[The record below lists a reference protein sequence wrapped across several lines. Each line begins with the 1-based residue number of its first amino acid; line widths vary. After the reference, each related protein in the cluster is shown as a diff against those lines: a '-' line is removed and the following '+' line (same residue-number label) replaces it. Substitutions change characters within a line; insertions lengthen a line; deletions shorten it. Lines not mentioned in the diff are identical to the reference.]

1 MVHTGMVYR
10 RLDPAERRVGQVPVL
25 AGGIGIGV
33 RGDMARNWVDRA
45 MECLAHPV
53 SLLPASVALKDAS
66 KG

>member
-1 MVHTGMVYR
+1 MR
-10 RLDPAERRVGQVPVL
+10 VL

-33 RGDMARNWVDRA
+33 LGDMARNWVDRA

-53 SLLPASVALKDAS
+53 SLLPASVALKGAS